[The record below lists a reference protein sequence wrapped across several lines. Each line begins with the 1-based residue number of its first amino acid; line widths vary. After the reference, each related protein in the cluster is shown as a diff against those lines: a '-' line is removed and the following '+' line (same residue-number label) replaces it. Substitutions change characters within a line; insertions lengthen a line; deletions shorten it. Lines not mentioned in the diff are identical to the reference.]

1 MEQKPGTS
9 PGRRAPADTRKE
21 TTMDYFALLCP
32 AGINT
37 VSESDLPI
45 RFDSEEE
52 RDAFVAGD
60 PCDGFDIA
68 FTREAT
74 DYHYIMRRFG
84 TPEAIV
90 SLEEAQ
96 YLCLSL

>member
-52 RDAFVAGD
+52 RDAFVAGGSRRRLRH
-60 PCDGFDIA
+60 PLH
-68 FTREAT
+68 REAT

-96 YLCLSL
+96 YLYLSL

>member
-1 MEQKPGTS
+1 MKYY
-9 PGRRAPADTRKE
+9 A
-21 TTMDYFALLCP
+21 MLCP

-37 VSESDLPI
+37 VSEPDLPI
-45 RFDSEEE
+45 RFDSEEG

-60 PCDGFDIA
+60 PGDGIDLP

-74 DYHYIMRRFG
+74 DYHRIMSRFV

-90 SLEEAQ
+90 SLEEAK
-96 YLCLSL
+96 YLFLSL

>member
-1 MEQKPGTS
+1 MKYY
-9 PGRRAPADTRKE
+9 A
-21 TTMDYFALLCP
+21 MLCP

-45 RFDSEEE
+45 RFDSEAE

-60 PCDGFDIA
+60 PGDGVDLL
-68 FTREAT
+68 FTREAA
-74 DYHYIMRRFG
+74 DYRSIMSRFG

-90 SLEEAQ
+90 SLEEAK
-96 YLCLSL
+96 YLFLSL

>member
-1 MEQKPGTS
+1 MKYY
-9 PGRRAPADTRKE
+9 A
-21 TTMDYFALLCP
+21 MLCP

-37 VSESDLPI
+37 VGESDLPI

-52 RDAFVAGD
+52 RDPGD
-60 PCDGFDIA
+60 GIETP

-74 DYHYIMRRFG
+74 DYHYIMKRFG

-96 YLCLSL
+96 SLFPSL

>member
-1 MEQKPGTS
+1 MAQEPS
-9 PGRRAPADTRKE
+9 DVRKD
-21 TTMDYFALLCP
+21 TTMKCYAMLCP

-37 VSESDLPI
+37 VGELDLPI

-52 RDAFVAGD
+52 RDAFVAGN
-60 PCDGFDIA
+60 PGDGIDIP

-90 SLEEAQ
+90 SLDEAK
-96 YLCLSL
+96 YFYLSL

>member
-1 MEQKPGTS
+1 
-9 PGRRAPADTRKE
+9 
-21 TTMDYFALLCP
+21 MDYFALLCP

-45 RFDSEEE
+45 RFESEEE

-60 PCDGFDIA
+60 LCDGIDIA

>member
-1 MEQKPGTS
+1 MKYY
-9 PGRRAPADTRKE
+9 A
-21 TTMDYFALLCP
+21 MLCP
-32 AGINT
+32 AGIDT

-60 PCDGFDIA
+60 PGDGIDLP

-74 DYHYIMRRFG
+74 DYHRIMSRFG

-90 SLEEAQ
+90 SLEEAK
-96 YLCLSL
+96 YLFLSL

>member
-1 MEQKPGTS
+1 MKYY
-9 PGRRAPADTRKE
+9 A
-21 TTMDYFALLCP
+21 MLCP

-45 RFDSEEE
+45 RFDSEEG

-60 PCDGFDIA
+60 PGDGIDLP

-74 DYHYIMRRFG
+74 DHHRIMSRFG

-90 SLEEAQ
+90 SLEEAK
-96 YLCLSL
+96 YLFLSL